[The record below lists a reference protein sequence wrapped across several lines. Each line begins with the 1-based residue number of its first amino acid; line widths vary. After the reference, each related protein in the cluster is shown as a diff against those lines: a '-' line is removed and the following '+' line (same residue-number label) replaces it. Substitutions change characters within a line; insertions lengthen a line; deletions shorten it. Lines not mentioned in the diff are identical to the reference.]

1 MCMLKPTATPVS
13 PSRFRTRL
21 GSAFLKCVS
30 DGHAWRW
37 RAGIFCAAFVVLLTV
52 ALHIVGAT
60 LPAGDEPWYLLQGY
74 GIWHFHSP
82 NLALAV
88 RDHSIYRQF
97 LGNLPDDHTHDFVG
111 NGERVLAYLPG
122 YAAIIGWLYAWG
134 GRPLI
139 AGTQALLAVLVYD
152 EALRLYAS
160 RGVAV
165 FAASAYVMSLPVLV
179 YAGEIFPTT
188 FALVAAF
195 VGYLLVARVLPAAT
209 GRRCILAGLS
219 LGLIAGALP
228 WLHTKYGLIAL
239 VLPALGLIA
248 LLARTGRRETRATW
262 YAATLIVAL
271 PALSFALI
279 MLYSRH
285 YFGTWYPQYRTGSG
299 QSFGAPNLG
308 NAGTL
313 FQQMFLDAQ
322 AGLLSWVPLDILA
335 PIGLILLAQRMPR
348 RALLIVACLV
358 GLLGMFLSLI
368 VAGRI
373 NEAYAFPARF
383 TVESSPFLALCV
395 AGVFATGE
403 PAFRRAVSRLAM
415 RLRRRELLPATW
427 KPARLLQVGLAL
439 ACLTLLAFGAWLAA
453 VPQLDPQLLY
463 PSEAGQRLTY
473 KYPHLLPAGWFALFP
488 ESPGIPV
495 YSGAP
500 HFDSDRSHGIRVYDA
515 QGTVGYLAAPGG
527 GTESGTIAETVDL
540 RVPPGRYEA
549 TFTITCDPV
558 RDAAATFT
566 VIALREP
573 TFRDTPVSARVV
585 TGAVCQGTAAR
596 VPVRFQFTSDGY
608 RLLALAG
615 KSWNATTLTVWS
627 VTFGPAPRAATGDT
641 E

>member
-139 AGTQALLAVLVYD
+139 AGTQALLAALLAVLVYD

-219 LGLIAGALP
+219 LGLIAGAL
-228 WLHTKYGLIAL
+228 
-239 VLPALGLIA
+239 
-248 LLARTGRRETRATW
+248 
-262 YAATLIVAL
+262 
-271 PALSFALI
+271 
-279 MLYSRH
+279 
-285 YFGTWYPQYRTGSG
+285 
-299 QSFGAPNLG
+299 
-308 NAGTL
+308 
-313 FQQMFLDAQ
+313 
-322 AGLLSWVPLDILA
+322 
-335 PIGLILLAQRMPR
+335 
-348 RALLIVACLV
+348 LIVACLV
-358 GLLGMFLSLI
+358 GLLGMFLSVI

-403 PAFRRAVSRLAM
+403 PAFRQAVSRLAM
-415 RLRRRELLPATW
+415 QLRRRELLPAMW
-427 KPARLLQVGLAL
+427 K
-439 ACLTLLAFGAWLAA
+439 
-453 VPQLDPQLLY
+453 
-463 PSEAGQRLTY
+463 
-473 KYPHLLPAGWFALFP
+473 
-488 ESPGIPV
+488 
-495 YSGAP
+495 
-500 HFDSDRSHGIRVYDA
+500 
-515 QGTVGYLAAPGG
+515 
-527 GTESGTIAETVDL
+527 
-540 RVPPGRYEA
+540 
-549 TFTITCDPV
+549 
-558 RDAAATFT
+558 
-566 VIALREP
+566 
-573 TFRDTPVSARVV
+573 
-585 TGAVCQGTAAR
+585 
-596 VPVRFQFTSDGY
+596 
-608 RLLALAG
+608 
-615 KSWNATTLTVWS
+615 
-627 VTFGPAPRAATGDT
+627 
-641 E
+641 